1 MKKVLSIIACIV
13 FLGTGIGV
21 GMSVNNSKVNADTT
35 QVTETAAPET
45 TADRLNGKVIL
56 MDTIYKGVIL
66 DESEVD
72 TYLSAVGDSTM
83 GGYLK
88 RAYTEGQ
95 CHHDSTLNCDI
106 YIYKDA
112 KYRDV
117 RFTTAENG
125 RMYYLAGGDWE
136 LSMSDFVNSEVVTG
150 EYGSF
155 TVYTAK

>member
-1 MKKVLSIIACIV
+1 MKKVFSICACLL
-13 FLGTGIGV
+13 LGIGIGV
-21 GMSVNNSKVNADTT
+21 GTCVNNSKVNADTA
-35 QVTETAAPET
+35 QVTETTEPKT
-45 TADRLNGKVIL
+45 IADRLNGKVIL

-125 RMYYLAGGDWE
+125 RMYYLVGGDWN
-136 LSMSDFVNSEVVTG
+136 LSMSDFANSEVITG

-155 TVYTAK
+155 TVVYTAK